1 MDIKENSSL
10 PSEQMEY
17 YKQISVEV
25 PKIVRKFGNALCVTC
40 CIGGIFAQNALV
52 FAIGLLA
59 LALSHEIASHL
70 YVALRP
76 KRKADEF
83 DPYYY
88 ED

>member
-1 MDIKENSSL
+1 MDIKKNSSL

-17 YKQISVEV
+17 YEQISVEV
-25 PKIVRKFGNALCVTC
+25 PRVVKKVGNALCAIC

-59 LALSHEIASHL
+59 LALSHKIASHL

-76 KRKADEF
+76 RSKTNEF